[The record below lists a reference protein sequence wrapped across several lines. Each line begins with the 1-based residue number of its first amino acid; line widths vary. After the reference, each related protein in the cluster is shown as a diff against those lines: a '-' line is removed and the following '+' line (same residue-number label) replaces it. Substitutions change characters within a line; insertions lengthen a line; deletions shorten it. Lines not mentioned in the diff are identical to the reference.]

1 MAVACLISYSV
12 MTALLNKLVAR
23 GDDLLGGMW
32 AAVAAAFV
40 FRETL
45 AQAASAA
52 RARFVATLVSFVLC
66 LTYLLLA
73 PPTATGMAII
83 LAVGTCVLQVLRRA
97 DDAITM
103 AITTCVVMAVA
114 IMSPANA
121 TAQPLLRLADTIVGM
136 AVALGCSWAAGLLAS
151 RERS

>member
-1 MAVACLISYSV
+1 MIQPTSDKNASASGARSPGTTAPRATALPSDTNRPARLPSLQRLSRQELTCAIGMAVACLISYSV

-66 LTYLLLA
+66 L
-73 PPTATGMAII
+73 
-83 LAVGTCVLQVLRRA
+83 
-97 DDAITM
+97 
-103 AITTCVVMAVA
+103 
-114 IMSPANA
+114 
-121 TAQPLLRLADTIVGM
+121 
-136 AVALGCSWAAGLLAS
+136 
-151 RERS
+151 